1 MSGEIIVKIKM
12 IDGVS
17 KVISS
22 EAIIPNNISTLVSQL
37 KKVKEDVNGYLT
49 ELINKDGQESVKDED
64 DFEGIYPNLNILKI
78 IDYSSWFKFGN
89 HFLYV
94 LNKLML

>member
-12 IDGVS
+12 KDGVS

-37 KKVKEDVNGYLT
+37 KNVKEEVNGYLT
-49 ELINKDGQESVKDED
+49 ELINKDGQASVKDED
-64 DFEGIYPNLNILKI
+64 DFEGIYPNLNILNI
-78 IDYSSWFKFGN
+78 ID
-89 HFLYV
+89 
-94 LNKLML
+94 

>member
-12 IDGVS
+12 KDGVS
-17 KVISS
+17 KVINS

-37 KKVKEDVNGYLT
+37 KKVKEEVNGYLT

-78 IDYSSWFKFGN
+78 ID
-89 HFLYV
+89 
-94 LNKLML
+94 